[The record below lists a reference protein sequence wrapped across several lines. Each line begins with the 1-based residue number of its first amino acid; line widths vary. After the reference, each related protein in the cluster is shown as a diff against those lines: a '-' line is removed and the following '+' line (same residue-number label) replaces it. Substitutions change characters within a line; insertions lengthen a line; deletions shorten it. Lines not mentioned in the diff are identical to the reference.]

1 MSSRTSSTS
10 VPPGRDARLIV
21 MARHPA
27 PGRVKTRL
35 AATLGAER
43 TCALYRA
50 FVLDLAGRLD
60 ALPYD
65 VTWAYWPSTAPFAT
79 LLPGAHCRPQRGGDL
94 GERMANAVAEC
105 GGPAVVIGADA
116 PHVPAARLE
125 EAVEALAGAADLV
138 LGPADDGGYY
148 LIGLRAPTPALFAGV
163 AWGTPRVLA
172 ETLAR
177 AGGLRTRLLEPCFD
191 VDTPADLAR
200 LSGLLARGDVAL
212 PRTAALLA
220 IPPPG
225 P

>member
-1 MSSRTSSTS
+1 
-10 VPPGRDARLIV
+10 
-21 MARHPA
+21 MAKHPA

-43 TCALYRA
+43 ACALYRA
-50 FVLDLAGRLD
+50 FVLDLAERLD

-65 VTWAYWPSTAPFAT
+65 VTWAYWPAAAPFAT
-79 LLPGAHCRPQRGGDL
+79 LLPRARCRPQRGADL
-94 GERMANAVAEC
+94 GDRMANAVAEC

-125 EAVEALAGAADLV
+125 EAVEALAGAADVV

-148 LIGLRAPTPALFAGV
+148 LIGLRAPTPAVFAGV
-163 AWGTPRVLA
+163 AWGTSRVLT

-177 AGGLRTRLLEPCFD
+177 AGGLRTLLLEPCFD
-191 VDTPADLAR
+191 VDTPADLVR
-200 LSGLLARGDVAL
+200 LSDVLARGDVAL

-220 IPPPG
+220 VPSRG
-225 P
+225 S

>member
-1 MSSRTSSTS
+1 
-10 VPPGRDARLIV
+10 
-21 MARHPA
+21 MAKHPA

-43 TCALYRA
+43 ACALYRA
-50 FVLDLAGRLD
+50 FVLDLAERLD
-60 ALPYD
+60 ALAYD
-65 VTWAYWPSTAPFAT
+65 VTWAYWPATAPFAT
-79 LLPGAHCRPQRGGDL
+79 LLPRARCWPQRGADL

-125 EAVEALAGAADLV
+125 EAVGALAADADLV

-148 LIGLRAPTPALFAGV
+148 LIGLRAPRPPVFTGV
-163 AWGTPRVLA
+163 PWGTDRVLA

-177 AGGLRTRLLEPCFD
+177 AGGLRTLLLEPCFD
-191 VDTPADLAR
+191 VDTPADLTR
-200 LSGLLARGDVAL
+200 LSGVLTRGDVAL

-220 IPPPG
+220 GPPRAP
-225 P
+225 

>member
-1 MSSRTSSTS
+1 

-21 MARHPA
+21 MAKHPA

-43 TCALYRA
+43 ACALYRA
-50 FVLDLAGRLD
+50 FVLDLAERLD

-65 VTWAYWPSTAPFAT
+65 VTWAYWPRAAPFAK
-79 LLPGAHCRPQRGGDL
+79 LLPRARCRPQRGADL
-94 GERMANAVAEC
+94 GDRMANAVAEC
-105 GGPAVVIGADA
+105 GGPVVVIGADT

-125 EAVEALAGAADLV
+125 EAVQALAGAADLV

-148 LIGLRAPTPALFAGV
+148 LIGLRAPTRAVFAGV
-163 AWGTPRVLA
+163 AWGTSRVLA

-177 AGGLRTRLLEPCFD
+177 AGGLRTLLLEPCFD
-191 VDTPADLAR
+191 VDTPADLVR
-200 LSGLLARGDVAL
+200 LSDVLARGDVTL
-212 PRTAALLA
+212 PRTGALLA
-220 IPPPG
+220 VPPHG